1 MSAAAAVH
9 AEDAFVLQCF
19 REFYTQVIRL
29 RRGVLANPWGIAQAG
44 STPER
49 DQELRQGAAQRVS
62 DLLMATLERQAL
74 EAGRR
79 SGELGASFHRE
90 AQYVMATLADEVFLH
105 LEWEGRGTWAAN
117 LLETRMF
124 GSHVG
129 GDLFFRRLDALL
141 QEQDAVKR
149 PLVGVYLMALSLG
162 FQGRYRGRDAGEILS
177 AFRRRAFAFV
187 FPGHLSVL
195 KGERR
200 LFPEA
205 YEHTASGGEP
215 VRLPRARRWIAA
227 AAATVVLYLFAS
239 HQAFVTATGDVRM
252 AADSLA
258 AVEDSITARRGGGR

>member
-1 MSAAAAVH
+1 MRPPPT
-9 AEDAFVLQCF
+9 EDAFVLQCF

-62 DLLMATLERQAL
+62 DLLLATLERQAL

-79 SGELGASFHRE
+79 AGELGASFHRE
-90 AQYVMATLADEVFLH
+90 AQYVMSTLADEVFLH
-105 LEWEGRGTWAAN
+105 LEWEGRGAWAAN

-124 GSHVG
+124 GTHVG

-141 QEQDAVKR
+141 QEQDPVKR

-162 FQGRYRGRDAGEILS
+162 FQGRHRGRDAGELLA
-177 AFRRRAFAFV
+177 AFRQRAFAFA
-187 FPGHLSVL
+187 FPGHRSVL
-195 KGERR
+195 RGERR
-200 LFPEA
+200 LFPDA
-205 YEHTASGGEP
+205 YAHTAAGGDP
-215 VRLPRARRWIAA
+215 VRLPHARRWIAA
-227 AAATVVLYLFAS
+227 AAAAVLLYLLAS
-239 HQAFVTATGDVRM
+239 HRAFVGATADVRV

-258 AVEDSITARRGGGR
+258 AVEERITRGRGDAP

>member
-1 MSAAAAVH
+1 MSAPQS
-9 AEDAFVLQCF
+9 EDAFVLQSF

-29 RRGVLANPWGIAQAG
+29 RRGVLSNPWGIAREG

-49 DQELRQGAAQRVS
+49 DDHLRQGAAQRVS
-62 DLLMATLERQAL
+62 DLLLATLERQAL

-79 SGELGASFHRE
+79 SGEAGAAFHRE
-90 AQYVMATLADEVFLH
+90 AQYVMATLADEVFLL

-129 GDLFFRRLDALL
+129 GELFFRRLESLL

-162 FQGRYRGRDAGEILS
+162 FQGRYRGRDAAEVLAS
-177 AFRRRAFAFV
+177 FRRRAFAFV
-187 FPGHLSVL
+187 FPGHRSVL
-195 KGERR
+195 RGERR

-205 YEHTASGGEP
+205 YEHTAGGGEA
-215 VRLPRARRWIAA
+215 VRLPHARRWFAA
-227 AAATVVLYLFAS
+227 AAAVLLLYLFAG
-239 HQAFVTATGDVRM
+239 HRTFVAATADVRV

-258 AVEDSITARRGGGR
+258 AVETRITAGRGGAP